1 MGQWSKFRTGV
12 DERMSNKQVVID
24 MSEKVKN
31 GTGKDMEQWLL
42 RIIVLWLISGGDIT
56 SIQGMI

>member
-1 MGQWSKFRTGV
+1 MT
-12 DERMSNKQVVID
+12 NKQVVID